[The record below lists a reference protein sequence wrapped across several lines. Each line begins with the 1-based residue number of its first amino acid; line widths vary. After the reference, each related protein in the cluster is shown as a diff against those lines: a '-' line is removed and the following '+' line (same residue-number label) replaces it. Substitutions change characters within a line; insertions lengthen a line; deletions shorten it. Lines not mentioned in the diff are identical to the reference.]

1 MPHRQRQEEVA
12 MTDTPEEQRAVPE
25 AEPPAIDTKDLDV
38 PEAEAEAVEGGS
50 SGAGAGKVI
59 FNPFSITR

>member
-1 MPHRQRQEEVA
+1 